1 MPTPKSPPAL
11 HLDHV
16 VFPIF
21 DAAKSLHFYTEVLG
35 LPLVST
41 LEGDDWH
48 GRAWLMMIFALPD
61 DREIVLVAR
70 RGAPR
75 PKNDGVPR
83 DIRHL
88 AFAVSS
94 RAEQAAWR
102 RRLEEHAL
110 EVREMDHGPQKS
122 IYFDDPDGIVLEI
135 TTPASK
141 AVMVRDPKAE
151 ASVRAW
157 LAKSGASADT
167 PATS

>member
-1 MPTPKSPPAL
+1 
-11 HLDHV
+11 
-16 VFPIF
+16 
-21 DAAKSLHFYTEVLG
+21 VLG

-75 PKNDGVPR
+75 PKSDGVPR

-88 AFAVSS
+88 AFAVGSL
-94 RAEQAAWR
+94 AEQATWR

-110 EVREMDHGPQKS
+110 EVREMDHGAQKS
-122 IYFDDPDGIVLEI
+122 IYFDDPDGTVLEI

-141 AVMVRDPKAE
+141 VAAARDPRAE

-157 LAKSGASADT
+157 LAHSASAT
-167 PATS
+167 AP